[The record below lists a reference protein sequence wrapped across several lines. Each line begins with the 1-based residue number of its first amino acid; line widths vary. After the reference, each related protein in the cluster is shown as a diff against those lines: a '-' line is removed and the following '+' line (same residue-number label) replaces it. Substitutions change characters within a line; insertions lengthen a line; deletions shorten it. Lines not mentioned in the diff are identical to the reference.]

1 VVGTGSNTV
10 DGKRLLVLGAGPAQL
25 GLLRSARER
34 GCLVIACDRD
44 PGAPGFRYANR
55 RAILSAEDE
64 TGIERLARAAAVQG
78 LIAPGIDWPVA
89 VAARIA
95 ARLRLPHPLGPET
108 AAVAV
113 SKLRQRMRFA
123 EAGVPQPRWQLVRS
137 SEEEL
142 EVGPPCVVKPPD
154 RQGQR
159 GLSVVGDAAGLPRA
173 IELALDAS
181 RSGTCLVEE
190 LVEGPE
196 ITVNAFSAGGRFHPL
211 TVTDRLTAEPPAFG
225 VALAH
230 AWPSAVATQACTEA
244 ARAAAE
250 TVGIHEGPTYTQ
262 LRIGPDGPRVV
273 ELAARLGGG
282 HDAELCQAALGVDL
296 NGLALGAAF
305 GEPAEEPAPNPVGGA
320 CVSFLVP
327 PEGILRAVE
336 GLDEAAAVDGVLDVA
351 VYREP
356 GWTYGLFRGGSD
368 RAGYVLARGESRD
381 DALERAN
388 RAAKRI
394 RFETV
399 DVEAPAQRT

>member
-1 VVGTGSNTV
+1 
-10 DGKRLLVLGAGPAQL
+10 
-25 GLLRSARER
+25 
-34 GCLVIACDRD
+34 
-44 PGAPGFRYANR
+44 
-55 RAILSAEDE
+55 
-64 TGIERLARAAAVQG
+64 
-78 LIAPGIDWPVA
+78 
-89 VAARIA
+89 
-95 ARLRLPHPLGPET
+95 
-108 AAVAV
+108 V
-113 SKLRQRMRFA
+113 SKLRQRTRFA
-123 EAGVPQPRWQLVRS
+123 EAGVLQPRWQLVRS
-137 SEEEL
+137 AEEEL

-159 GLSVVGDAAGLPRA
+159 GLSVVDDATGLPRA
-173 IELALDAS
+173 IELAIEAS
-181 RSGTCLVEE
+181 RSGACLVED

-196 ITVNAFSAGGRFHPL
+196 ITVNAFSAAGVFHPL

-230 AWPSAVATQACTEA
+230 AWPSAVATQACMEA

-250 TVGIHEGPTYTQ
+250 AVGIREGPTYTQ
-262 LRIGPDGPRVV
+262 LRIGPDGPCVL

-305 GEPAEEPAPNPVGGA
+305 GEPVAVPVPNPVGGA
-320 CVSFLVP
+320 CVRFLVP
-327 PEGILRAVE
+327 PEGILRVVE
-336 GLDEAAAVDGVLDVA
+336 GLDEAAAVDGVRDVE

-356 GWTYGLFRGGSD
+356 GWTYGPFRSGPD

-388 RAAKRI
+388 RAVQRI
-394 RFETV
+394 RFETA

>member
-1 VVGTGSNTV
+1 
-10 DGKRLLVLGAGPAQL
+10 
-25 GLLRSARER
+25 
-34 GCLVIACDRD
+34 
-44 PGAPGFRYANR
+44 
-55 RAILSAEDE
+55 
-64 TGIERLARAAAVQG
+64 
-78 LIAPGIDWPVA
+78 
-89 VAARIA
+89 
-95 ARLRLPHPLGPET
+95 
-108 AAVAV
+108 
-113 SKLRQRMRFA
+113 
-123 EAGVPQPRWQLVRS
+123 
-137 SEEEL
+137 
-142 EVGPPCVVKPPD
+142 VVKPPD

-262 LRIGPDGPRVV
+262 LRIGRDGPRVV

-336 GLDEAAAVDGVLDVA
+336 GLDEAAAVDGVLDVG